1 MPTPYL
7 SGALSQLNGY
17 LQIIPYAFNV
27 EDAKKQSL
35 ECASGMLII
44 GNSENLIKSTSDLR
58 KWIQENHKSEDDLKF
73 MVRQELRKLNYS
85 YSHMQ
90 VVLYDEL
97 IDTLEQFI
105 NNIR

>member
-1 MPTPYL
+1 
-7 SGALSQLNGY
+7 
-17 LQIIPYAFNV
+17 
-27 EDAKKQSL
+27 
-35 ECASGMLII
+35 MLII
-44 GNSENLIKSTSDLR
+44 GCSEKKLKRTSDLD
-58 KWIQENHKSEDDLKF
+58 KWITKNNISEDDLEF